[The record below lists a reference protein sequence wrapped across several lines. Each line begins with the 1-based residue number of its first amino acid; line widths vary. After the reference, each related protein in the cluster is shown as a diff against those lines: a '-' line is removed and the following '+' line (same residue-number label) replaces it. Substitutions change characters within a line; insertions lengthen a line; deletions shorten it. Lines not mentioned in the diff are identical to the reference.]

1 MNRFI
6 YAIGENGVKS
16 GKRATIHDV
25 ARQADVSAATV
36 SKILNGVTTVKQ
48 ENVDRVMAA
57 IKALGYRADPVASEL
72 RHGQRRLV
80 AAIVPELENPF
91 FGALL
96 SGIEDAAEAA
106 GYKVMFGT
114 SRESEEREL
123 EVIRRMSDWRV
134 AGAIVVPVQSERGR
148 GAALLGELGI
158 TSVFLDRVSASSD
171 FDTVTADNFQASA
184 DVAQYLADQGHRH
197 ILVHC
202 ATATSEAVRVR
213 VEGFTTCLH
222 RIDENI
228 RIDVLLH
235 DAEQPDK
242 RAVLSQHWDTYNPR
256 NTPTAVFSL
265 SQHSTL
271 VVLSELRRRK
281 IAVPDQVA
289 LVGFDDAE
297 WMRTTWP
304 SITAVAQPVEIMAK
318 QAVAAL
324 LSRFENGENG
334 YPVHHLE
341 RCVLNIRESTHSNDA
356 GRIMRRNLDQSGT

>member
-1 MNRFI
+1 M
-6 YAIGENGVKS
+6 KS
-16 GKRATIHDV
+16 KKRATIHDV
-25 ARQADVSAATV
+25 ARQAGVSAATV

-48 ENVDRVMAA
+48 PNVDSVMAA
-57 IKALGYRADPVASEL
+57 IAELGYRADPVASEL
-72 RHGQRRLV
+72 RQGQRRLI
-80 AAIVPELENPF
+80 AAIVPELNNPF

-96 SGIEDAAEAA
+96 SGIEDAAEKA

-114 SRESEEREL
+114 SRESEEREID
-123 EVIRRMSDWRV
+123 VIRRMHDWRV
-134 AGAIVVPVQSERGR
+134 SGAIVVPVQSERGR
-148 GAALLGELGI
+148 GAALLGDLGV
-158 TSVFLDRVSASSD
+158 TSVLLDRVSASSA
-171 FDTVTADNFQASA
+171 FDTVTADNFRASA

-202 ATATSEAVRVR
+202 ATATSEAVRMR
-213 VEGFTTCLH
+213 VEGFTSH
-222 RIDENI
+222 MRSIDVGI
-228 RIDVLLH
+228 QVDVLLH
-235 DAEQPDK
+235 DADQQDK
-242 RAVLSQHWDTYNPR
+242 RAALSQHWDGYSAR
-256 NTPTAVFSL
+256 NMPTAVFSL

-289 LVGFDDAE
+289 LVGFDDAD

-324 LSRFENGENG
+324 LARLENDGDG
-334 YPVHHLE
+334 YPVQHLE

-356 GRIMRRNLDQSGT
+356 GRIARRNLDQSGT